1 MFEKNG
7 LENKTFKYKME
18 KINSIPTK
26 AYNLTDVHFYKR
38 KKMQKSNFR
47 AFIKG
52 TSQNVWVLAG
62 DVEKINSIPL
72 AKFVILSICNG
83 LDRAFFAYKDK
94 DLMLEALE
102 YNWEELH
109 SNVRV
114 RGHYTYTQLPHLP
127 KIREIFDYF
136 LRDS

>member
-1 MFEKNG
+1 MTLGKGREIFAKNG

-18 KINSIPTK
+18 KIISIPTK

-83 LDRAFFAYKDK
+83 LDRAF
-94 DLMLEALE
+94 LL
-102 YNWEELH
+102 
-109 SNVRV
+109 
-114 RGHYTYTQLPHLP
+114 T
-127 KIREIFDYF
+127 KINI
-136 LRDS
+136 